1 MFFKYYNF
9 NFNNTLKDIIT
20 MQKQIH
26 GNNTKDYMNMKI
38 DEYFNFLEAL
48 SSINKAEIEKNK

>member
-1 MFFKYYNF
+1 
-9 NFNNTLKDIIT
+9 